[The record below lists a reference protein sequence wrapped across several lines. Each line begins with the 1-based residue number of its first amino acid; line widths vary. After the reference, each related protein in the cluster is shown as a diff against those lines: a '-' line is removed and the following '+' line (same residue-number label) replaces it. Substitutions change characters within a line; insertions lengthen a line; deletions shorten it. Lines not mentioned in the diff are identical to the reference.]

1 MVCDWLITK
10 IEQVKKNICK
20 DGVKYSGVTG
30 WNNCKS
36 RNYIFLKH
44 SEIISEQ
51 FWRLNDNL
59 ILEIKKYYR
68 YSVIIH

>member
-1 MVCDWLITK
+1 MYTLMEGERRWFVIIK
-10 IEQVKKNICK
+10 IEQVKRNICK

-44 SEIISEQ
+44 P
-51 FWRLNDNL
+51 
-59 ILEIKKYYR
+59 
-68 YSVIIH
+68 

>member
-1 MVCDWLITK
+1 MEGERRWFVIIK
-10 IEQVKKNICK
+10 IEQVKRNICK

-44 SEIISEQ
+44 S
-51 FWRLNDNL
+51 
-59 ILEIKKYYR
+59 
-68 YSVIIH
+68 